1 MDNIKQKIKGA
12 KEYPF
17 TIFSSIIA
25 VIISIII
32 FFSWDEL
39 SFLGSILMMGVTGCG
54 LLYNIEHRSNE
65 SKKEKMNTRKFLSIE
80 IGSTTSNLE
89 RFLNDGVM
97 YEELQTGDNI
107 KLWYKFSNQII
118 EAFEMIELELL
129 YDFFRGLKEID
140 DLSKIKTKVDFDI
153 KLYIEVLIENNVL
166 LGEHLLKKVF
176 NEENRLKLNKNEIS
190 LREFYKIIYLEE
202 EFENLEQCLLELD
215 KQEKVVNLFKKIMHR
230 RFRIPE
236 DRLQIFTEFLFKNG
250 GNLQISIRQSSY
262 FLRELILTLEYQQQL
277 NIIKKCASKDESL
290 IMLVI
295 LLWGNST
302 HSDKFFVHIL
312 GEIIS
317 IILIHGKQKR
327 NIKRCAEKIQ
337 LWAKNGKL
345 ISCNQLKDILYY
357 WSLIESKQVVEE
369 FIKNSLKDENKTIKL
384 IKGFKKGNDPL
395 SFEID
400 IMNKLISLEYVKE
413 QLNKKKYSN
422 EHKNLIEEF
431 KRQMEE
437 YNS

>member
-1 MDNIKQKIKGA
+1 
-12 KEYPF
+12 
-17 TIFSSIIA
+17 
-25 VIISIII
+25 
-32 FFSWDEL
+32 
-39 SFLGSILMMGVTGCG
+39 
-54 LLYNIEHRSNE
+54 
-65 SKKEKMNTRKFLSIE
+65 
-80 IGSTTSNLE
+80 
-89 RFLNDGVM
+89 
-97 YEELQTGDNI
+97 
-107 KLWYKFSNQII
+107 
-118 EAFEMIELELL
+118 
-129 YDFFRGLKEID
+129 
-140 DLSKIKTKVDFDI
+140 
-153 KLYIEVLIENNVL
+153 
-166 LGEHLLKKVF
+166 
-176 NEENRLKLNKNEIS
+176 
-190 LREFYKIIYLEE
+190 
-202 EFENLEQCLLELD
+202 
-215 KQEKVVNLFKKIMHR
+215 
-230 RFRIPE
+230 
-236 DRLQIFTEFLFKNG
+236 
-250 GNLQISIRQSSY
+250 
-262 FLRELILTLEYQQQL
+262 
-277 NIIKKCASKDESL
+277 
-290 IMLVI
+290 MLVI